1 MGVFAYNRQ
10 SMQVDTAEPG
20 DVVETIALVKRAA
33 SVLIEGGLVVFPT
46 ETVYGVGTCVN
57 SDAGMAKLREL
68 KANGREQT
76 FTVHLPYPG
85 AAADYVDL
93 SRPGLRRLI
102 DKVFPGPVTL
112 LVEAEENAIQ
122 ERLKAL
128 GLSDH
133 QRDRLYHGRTVG
145 LRCPD
150 HAMTRRMLE
159 AVGQPVVAA
168 SANTPHG
175 VPPRDAERAAAQLD
189 GRVDYVLDGGPTR
202 YAKPSTVVRLGE
214 RNGSTTF
221 KVERAGVYDER
232 YLRKLMRYTILLVCS
247 GNTCRSPMAEGL
259 ARQILAERRGIA
271 PDELETAGIKV
282 VSAGTFAMP
291 GSPASP
297 EAVEALAG
305 QGVDIADH
313 RSTPLTPGLIH
324 EADVIYTMTESH
336 RRAVIDMAPNAD
348 GKTFRLDDKADIS
361 DPIGLD
367 ATAYQRTAE
376 MIRRRLEQR
385 LKEQQL

>member
-1 MGVFAYNRQ
+1 
-10 SMQVDTAEPG
+10 MQIDS
-20 DVVETIALVKRAA
+20 VETTPIPPSISLIKRA
-33 SVLIEGGLVVFPT
+33 VEVFRDGGLVVFPT
-46 ETVYGVGTCVN
+46 ETVYGIGACVTR
-57 SDAGMAKLREL
+57 DRGMAKLRDL
-68 KANGREQT
+68 KTDGRNQT
-76 FTVHLPYPG
+76 FTVHLPHPG
-85 AAADYVDL
+85 AVADYVDL
-93 SRPGLRRLI
+93 SQPGLRRLV

-112 LVEAEENAIQ
+112 LVDAEESQVQ
-122 ERLKAL
+122 ERLRAL
-128 GLSDH
+128 GLPDE
-133 QRDRLYHGRTVG
+133 QRDRLYRDTTIG

-150 HAMTRRMLE
+150 HPLTRRLLG
-159 AVGQPVVAA
+159 AVDEPVVAA
-168 SANTPHG
+168 SANPAGGRPSRTA
-175 VPPRDAERAAAQLD
+175 DQAAEQLD

-202 YAKPSTVVRLGE
+202 YAKPSTVVRLGQ
-214 RNGSTTF
+214 RNGAVTF
-221 KVERAGVYDER
+221 EVERAGVYDER

-271 PDELETAGIKV
+271 PDELDAAGIKV
-282 VSAGTFAMP
+282 VSAGTFAAP

-297 EAVEALAG
+297 EAVEALAT
-305 QGVDIADH
+305 QGVDITGH
-313 RSTPLTPGLIH
+313 RSTPLSFELIR

-336 RRAVIDMAPNAD
+336 RRAVIDLAPNAD
-348 GKTFRLDDKADIS
+348 DKTFRLDNKADIS

>member
-1 MGVFAYNRQ
+1 M
-10 SMQVDTAEPG
+10 T
-20 DVVETIALVKRAA
+20 
-33 SVLIEGGLVVFPT
+33 
-46 ETVYGVGTCVN
+46 
-57 SDAGMAKLREL
+57 KLRDL
-68 KANGREQT
+68 KANGHDQT

-93 SRPGLRRLI
+93 SRPGLHRLI

-112 LVEAEENAIQ
+112 LVEAEEHAIQ

-150 HAMTRRMLE
+150 HATTRRMLE
-159 AVGQPVVAA
+159 TVGQPVVAA
-168 SANTPHG
+168 SANPLNGT
-175 VPPRDAERAAAQLD
+175 PPRDADRAASELG

-214 RNGSTTF
+214 RNGATTF
-221 KVERAGVYDER
+221 TVERDGVYDER
-232 YLRKLMRYTILLVCS
+232 YLRKLMRHTILLICS

-259 ARQILAERRGIA
+259 ARQILAERRGITPEDLDA
-271 PDELETAGIKV
+271 AGIKV

-297 EAVEALAG
+297 EAIDALAG
-305 QGVDIADH
+305 RA
-313 RSTPLTPGLIH
+313 STSP
-324 EADVIYTMTESH
+324 
-336 RRAVIDMAPNAD
+336 
-348 GKTFRLDDKADIS
+348 
-361 DPIGLD
+361 
-367 ATAYQRTAE
+367 ATARP
-376 MIRRRLEQR
+376 RSRPN
-385 LKEQQL
+385 